1 MFCFLF
7 CYNQT
12 MQINPKLIDIDKC
25 LYRVSVKALIIDKD
39 KILLVKEWDDE
50 WWSFPGGG
58 IEHGESMQLALYRE
72 ISEELG
78 IEPKDIKSN
87 LRTIHTG
94 IGAVV
99 EKLPMTNLFVRVEIP
114 VDKIKPS
121 KDVIEYK
128 WFSFKDLGRLLIV
141 PTTLDTDQ
149 LLSAIQKQL
158 NLVM

>member
-1 MFCFLF
+1 
-7 CYNQT
+7 
-12 MQINPKLIDIDKC
+12 MQIDPKLIDIDKC

-58 IEHGESMQLALYRE
+58 IEHGESMQQALCRE
-72 ISEELG
+72 IREELG
-78 IEPKDIKSN
+78 IQPKDIKSN
-87 LRTIHTG
+87 LDILHTG

-99 EKLPMTNLFVRVEIP
+99 EKLPMTNLFVRVDIP
-114 VDKIKPS
+114 VDKIKPT

-128 WFSFKDLGRLLIV
+128 WVSFEELGNLLIV

-158 NLVM
+158 NLSI